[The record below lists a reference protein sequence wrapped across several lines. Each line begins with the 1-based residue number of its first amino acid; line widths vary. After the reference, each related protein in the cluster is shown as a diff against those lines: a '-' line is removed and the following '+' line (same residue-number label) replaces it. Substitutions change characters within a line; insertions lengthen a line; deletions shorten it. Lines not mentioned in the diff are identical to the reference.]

1 MPEVVKGTVVDDRQA
16 IALLQQGQVAALE
29 PLVQRYQLRAVRA
42 AYLVVGD
49 RALAEDVVQSA
60 FLRAF
65 ERIAQ
70 FDPSRPFGPWFLR
83 SVVNAAIKAG
93 ARQARLVTLDDD
105 GEDQAAAA
113 ALASRLVDPAPGPE
127 DQAETS
133 ETQAA
138 VWRALGQLSPA
149 QRGAVVLRY
158 YLDLSEDEMAARLER
173 SPGTIKWTLHAA
185 RERLRGLLG
194 WTRPETRSGERS

>member
-1 MPEVVKGTVVDDRQA
+1 MVDERQA
-16 IALLQQGQVAALE
+16 IALLKQGQVAGLE
-29 PLVQRYQLRAVRA
+29 TLVQLYQLRALRA

-60 FLRAF
+60 FLRAYD
-65 ERIAQ
+65 RIGQ
-70 FDPSRPFGPWFLR
+70 FDTGRPFGPWFLR

-93 ARQARLVTLDDD
+93 ARQARLVGLDPGDEDD
-105 GEDQAAAA
+105 EDVS
-113 ALASRLVDPAPGPE
+113 ALASRLADQAPGPE
-127 DQAETS
+127 EQAELG
-133 ETQAA
+133 ETRAQ
-138 VWRALGQLSPA
+138 VWRALGRLSPA

-158 YLDLSEDEMAARLER
+158 YLDLSESEMAARLER

-194 WTRPETRSGERS
+194 WTQSKTDSGGRP